1 MKYIFAS
8 DRLYPVD
15 RELDTDPH
23 GGIRVEPD
31 TLICYDVEGVGNN
44 NLMGADTWQFKVEG
58 KGDTLF
64 RTHYAWALV
73 QLTEINVANHK
84 AFRRLQLD
92 ARLAEQ
98 RARAYRSRVRDVR
111 HPEAHSAAPTS

>member
-1 MKYIFAS
+1 MKYLFAS

-15 RELDTDPH
+15 RELDTHPH
-23 GGIRVEPD
+23 GGIGVEKD
-31 TLICYDVEGVGNN
+31 TLICYDVEAVGNN

-73 QLTEINVANHK
+73 ENTPLNLGRLATLRRAQHAAEAARREAARVASFVANVATRK
-84 AFRRLQLD
+84 CD
-92 ARLAEQ
+92 
-98 RARAYRSRVRDVR
+98 D
-111 HPEAHSAAPTS
+111 AAP